1 MFIIYGFWEIVNCY
15 LLASCLTTSLRCS
28 LVILGQSMISSG
40 VLEQPMQSPLSE
52 SMVQICTQGLG
63 TSLLL
68 FSIWLFNGSLL
79 VRGNVWQHELYAQP
93 AEVFWTVGKTAVD
106 PGSSNFIRID
116 RFQYHPVL

>member
-1 MFIIYGFWEIVNCY
+1 MILCSVKIVNY

-28 LVILGQSMISSG
+28 LVIVGQSMISSG

-68 FSIWLFNGSLL
+68 FSIWLFTEFLL
-79 VRGNVWQHELYAQP
+79 VCRYVWQHELYAQP
-93 AEVFWTVGKTAVD
+93 AEFFRAVGKTAVD

-116 RFQYHPVL
+116 RF